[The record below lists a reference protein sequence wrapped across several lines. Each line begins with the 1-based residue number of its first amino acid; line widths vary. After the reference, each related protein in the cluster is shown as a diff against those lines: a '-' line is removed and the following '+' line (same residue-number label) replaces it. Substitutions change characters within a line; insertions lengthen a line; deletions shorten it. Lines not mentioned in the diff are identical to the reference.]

1 MRNQWEFQ
9 DPTDGGT
16 LVPYVWPYFMG
27 MFPYIGL
34 IYIGLIL
41 MVGTSN
47 QSDPENPID
56 IMLTSGEAYL
66 DGGLSL
72 SILVN
77 GGYNH
82 SYYHH

>member
-1 MRNQWEFQ
+1 
-9 DPTDGGT
+9 
-16 LVPYVWPYFMG
+16 
-27 MFPYIGL
+27 MFGHILWGCSLNLRPEK
-34 IYIGLIL
+34 IGLIL

-66 DGGLSL
+66 GGLSL

-82 SYYHH
+82 SYYHHQ

>member
-1 MRNQWEFQ
+1 
-9 DPTDGGT
+9 
-16 LVPYVWPYFMG
+16 
-27 MFPYIGL
+27 
-34 IYIGLIL
+34 

-66 DGGLSL
+66 GGLSL

-82 SYYHH
+82 SYYHHQ